1 MRTRRILILLVASVA
16 LLALPIFAEEQEI
29 PAQSPISAP
38 LQLVGKFEFPGD
50 VKGMFDH
57 LVVDPKGHRLFTATE
72 HHKSVDVFD
81 LRTRKLIHSISGIEI
96 PHGLFYREDLNH
108 LYVTDGGAGD
118 LKIFDGQTYNLIK
131 SVKLLLDADS
141 VLNDPATKYLYVVNG
156 GGDAKLTY
164 STISIIDTTNGEKV
178 AEMKVDGDTLEA
190 MEIERSSPKL
200 YVNNRAKNQVEVID
214 RNTHTIIAS
223 WPVTLGKENVAMA
236 LDEGHH
242 RLFLGCRSGHI
253 VVFDTETGKELQ
265 TLPIN
270 QGIDDLVYDPAS
282 KRLYA
287 ACPAG
292 NGSIDV
298 YRETDPD
305 HYESLGQV
313 PTGPGARTGELV
325 PKLKRY
331 FVAVP
336 QHESTNAE
344 VLEYEV
350 Q

>member
-1 MRTRRILILLVASVA
+1 MRTRRILILLVASLA
-16 LLALPIFAEEQEI
+16 LLAFPIFAQEPEI
-29 PAQSPISAP
+29 PAQSQISAP
-38 LQLVGKFEFPGD
+38 LRLVGKFEFPGD
-50 VKGMFDH
+50 VEGKFDH
-57 LVVDPKGHRLFTATE
+57 LIVDPKGHRLFTATE
-72 HHKSVDVFD
+72 QHKSVDVFD
-81 LRTRKLIHSISGIEI
+81 LRTRKLIHSVSGIEI

-118 LKIFDGQTYNLIK
+118 LKIFDGKTYDLIK
-131 SVKLLLDADS
+131 SVKLLPDADS
-141 VLNDPATKYLYVVNG
+141 VRYDPTTKYLYVVNG

-190 MEIERSSPKL
+190 MEIERSSKKL

-265 TLPIN
+265 TLPIS
-270 QGIDDLVYDPAS
+270 QGIDDLNFDPVS

-287 ACPAG
+287 VCPSPAG
-292 NGSIDV
+292 SV
-298 YRETDPD
+298 YVYEETDPS
-305 HYESLGQV
+305 HYKLLGQV
-313 PTGPGARTGELV
+313 PSGPGGRTGRLV
-325 PKLKRY
+325 PELNRF
-331 FVAVP
+331 FVSVP
-336 QHESTNAE
+336 QHESTHAA
-344 VLEYEV
+344 VLEYKI